1 MTTISDLSWDLVG
14 EIFSRVPLTS
24 LSAVR
29 STCKTWKALS
39 KNQILGR
46 KSAKKQFMAFVMIE
60 HHYSI
65 YSLRFEIQGIRNEN
79 YCYDEDL
86 GKHISMPSHQVE
98 ISKADWFKPK
108 TNSTENQICMF
119 SDMTTTTTTE
129 FLYC

>member
-1 MTTISDLSWDLVG
+1 MTTISDLSRDLLV

-39 KNQILGR
+39 KGQILGQ
-46 KSAKKQFMAFVMIE
+46 KSAKKQFMAFMMIE

-65 YSLRFEIQGIRNEN
+65 YSLRFELQGIRNEN

-86 GKHISMPSHQVE
+86 GKHISMPTHQT
-98 ISKADWFKPK
+98 SLG
-108 TNSTENQICMF
+108 
-119 SDMTTTTTTE
+119 
-129 FLYC
+129 FLFVTLI